1 MKTKLQNLIKSEIF
15 MYLLFGGLT
24 TIVNWIVYRLCD
36 MWISNGNT
44 VSDVVYE
51 SAFRESL
58 QTFLDKGLAGI
69 IAWVAAV
76 AFAYVT
82 NRAFVFKEKAHGTK
96 GVAMECGKFVGARV
110 LTGVIEIL
118 GVPALIVIG
127 LSAKLF
133 GMDVAKLVVSVIV
146 IVLNY
151 IFSKLFV
158 FKAKKEKKEE
168 KCTK

>member
-1 MKTKLQNLIKSEIF
+1 MKAKLQKLINNEII
-15 MYLLFGGLT
+15 MYLFFGGLT
-24 TIVNWIVYRLCD
+24 TAVNWVVYRLCD
-36 MWISNGNT
+36 MWISGGKAA
-44 VSDVVYE
+44 SEVVYE
-51 SAFRESL
+51 SALDQSL
-58 QTFLDKGLAGI
+58 HTFLDKGLAGI

-82 NRAFVFKEKAHGTK
+82 NRAFVFKEKAQGAK
-96 GVAMECGKFVGARV
+96 GVAIECGKFVGARV
-110 LTGVIEIL
+110 FTGVIEIL
-118 GVPALIVIG
+118 GVPALIVLG

-133 GMDVAKLVVSVIV
+133 GMDVAKLLVSVIV

-168 KCTK
+168 TCTK